1 MKMLIFNMTIDSAM
15 SDGNK
20 EIFWTNREKLNI
32 MNFTFQSIS
41 NFEILNLPTRPSYII
56 QHELGIVEADIIFIH
71 TALNGREKDK
81 RELVCDGVNRD
92 KPFYDK
98 LFQCK
103 TRIAP
108 FDLSIESGDTFAVT
122 YRAKNGGYRRLAI
135 SGEKQYFIGNEVR
148 KMIDVKFD
156 RDYPYHCTEKNDCTS
171 SDMLKVT
178 NEITK
183 TAIRFTW
190 NGWRDDLS
198 KVARYAL
205 EVFKLEPDGTG
216 ALKEPYTDTVDNP
229 VPLNITEFNET
240 TSGVHTFSYRPDKPG
255 VYSWILEVND
265 KANNSV
271 YVRRI
276 VIYDPVSTVT
286 TDSSKRLYASSGN
299 PNASFEWQTQN
310 PLTAKITWKGHF
322 LNSLHE
328 NEKFLNRVK
337 HFPDS
342 LYDGGSRN
350 GYKKIPP
357 EYDDYNGERTIN
369 AIPNERGIVR
379 YDVAYYNGK
388 DQQVAPSYR
397 DQNLKFNET
406 EQTIALDSALED
418 GRSLSVWVK
427 AYDVL
432 GNANEERL
440 VLHYDSSKPLVQS
453 LELKRN
459 VGTDKMDYRSRIHVV
474 GATDPHSGVKTIKY
488 RFIAKSTGKII
499 NNKEYEYENPK
510 RDSIY
515 CNEHPCDTNLP
526 TGESFGKTI
535 DLDFENC
542 YAMNVSDVSTEVVR
556 MEMDFYNSAG
566 LYATEQIEIVNLTSL
581 KGVNDY
587 FGPTDIRVAETLSA
601 SSVKIMWNQAPSC
614 YNQQGIDFTY
624 RKAHSSDEKVFPVH
638 KASNWFTM
646 VNLDPGSTYILR
658 LYTLYGDDERN
669 PIKSEVSE
677 FNFTTSK

>member
-1 MKMLIFNMTIDSAM
+1 MGDLKYS
-15 SDGNK
+15 
-20 EIFWTNREKLNI
+20 NR
-32 MNFTFQSIS
+32 
-41 NFEILNLPTRPSYII
+41 LP
-56 QHELGIVEADIIFIH
+56 
-71 TALNGREKDK
+71 
-81 RELVCDGVNRD
+81 CDGVSRD
-92 KPFYDK
+92 SPIHDR
-98 LFQCK
+98 LVQCK
-103 TRIAP
+103 QRIAP
-108 FDLSIESGDTFAVT
+108 FDLRFDSGDTFAAI
-122 YRAKNGGYRRLAI
+122 YSAKNGGYRILA
-135 SGEKQYFIGNEVR
+135 SNEGTEYFNGHEVN
-148 KMIDVKFD
+148 KSIEVKFD
-156 RDYPYHCTEKNDCTS
+156 RESPYHCTSESDCINTPS
-171 SDMLKVT
+171 YMLKVADDF
-178 NEITK
+178 TK
-183 TAIRFTW
+183 TAIQFTW
-190 NGWRDDLS
+190 NGWRDKLS

-240 TSGVHTFSYRPDKPG
+240 SSGKHKFSYRPDKPG

-276 VIYDPVSTVT
+276 VIYDPVSAVT
-286 TDSSKRLYASSGN
+286 IDSSQRLYASSGN
-299 PNASFEWQTQN
+299 PNASFNWQTHN
-310 PLTAKITWKGHF
+310 PLTTKVTWKKHF

-328 NEKFLNRVK
+328 NGKFLNRVK
-337 HFPDS
+337 RFPDS

-350 GYKKIPP
+350 GYKRIPP

-369 AIPNERGIVR
+369 AIPNERGIVK

-388 DQQVAPSYR
+388 DQQIAPQYQFR
-397 DQNLKFNET
+397 NLSFNET
-406 EQTIALDSALED
+406 ERTINLLTALED
-418 GRSLSVWVK
+418 GKSLSVWVK

-432 GNANEERL
+432 GNTNEERL
-440 VLHYDSSKPLVQS
+440 VLHYDSSKPSVES
-453 LELKRN
+453 RNLELKRN
-459 VGTDKMDYRSRIHVV
+459 VGIDKMDYRSRIHVI

-515 CNEHPCDTNLP
+515 CNLHPCDENLP

-566 LYATEQIEIVNLTSL
+566 LYVTRHIEIANLKSL

-601 SSVKIMWNQAPSC
+601 TSVKIMWNQAPSC
-614 YNQQGIDFTY
+614 YNQQGIDLTY
-624 RKAHSSDEKVFPVH
+624 RKAHSKDENLFKVH
-638 KASNWFTM
+638 KSSDWFTM
-646 VNLDPGSTYILR
+646 VNLDL
-658 LYTLYGDDERN
+658 
-669 PIKSEVSE
+669 
-677 FNFTTSK
+677 